1 MWTALS
7 SECRLVELSEELA
20 EVQDH
25 ITRIDNLIA
34 QIVYQLYG
42 LTEKEIG
49 VVEGLDHE

>member
-1 MWTALS
+1 
-7 SECRLVELSEELA
+7 VELSEELA

-25 ITRIDNLIA
+25 ITCTDNLIA

-42 LTEKEIG
+42 LTEEETG

>member
-25 ITRIDNLIA
+25 ITRTDNLIA

-42 LTEKEIG
+42 LTEEETG